1 MKDDLVER
9 TRPRHEA
16 LPDQA
21 GAMPYRL
28 LALDVD
34 GTLLTSANELP
45 EANRLALHRAHQA
58 GLVVCLCTGRSYRE
72 THPVIEQ
79 IGLELD
85 AVVCVFGAVISEA
98 RTGRTLRRWSMP
110 RQTAVRLIGFLRSRG
125 HPVLVLQDPT
135 EAGTDYYYIPG
146 QRNRPAYE
154 RWLQLTPTTI
164 RQVETWP
171 ADAPEPLRIGIVEEP
186 DRIEALRA
194 ELRVEFRS
202 EELKHNAI
210 FAPNY
215 GLYVLECFAPQVSK
229 WHALRQL
236 AQDRGIRPEQIVAI
250 GDDINDLEMIREAG
264 LGVAMG
270 NAVPAI
276 RQVARA
282 HTGTND
288 QAGVCAFIERLLQG
302 APMPRGD
309 RKAEEQGPPPPNL
322 ISDASL

>member
-1 MKDDLVER
+1 VET
-9 TRPRHEA
+9 TRPRDEA
-16 LPDQA
+16 LPGR

-45 EANRLALHRAHQA
+45 EANRLALHRAHRA
-58 GLVVCLCTGRSYRE
+58 GLTVCLCTGRSYCE
-72 THPVIEQ
+72 TRPVIEQ
-79 IGLELD
+79 IGLDLD
-85 AVVCVFGAVISEA
+85 VVVCVFGAIISDA
-98 RTGRTLRRWSMP
+98 RTGQTLRRWPMA
-110 RQTAVRLIGFLRSRG
+110 RQTAVRLIGFLRSLG

-154 RWLQLTPTTI
+154 RWLRLTPTTI

-194 ELRVEFRS
+194 ELRAKFHPD
-202 EELKHNAI
+202 ELRHNAI

-215 GLYVLECFAPQVSK
+215 GLYVLECFAPEVSK

-302 APMPRGD
+302 GPVPHGS
-309 RKAEEQGPPPPNL
+309 RKPDNHDTPPQPIGNANL
-322 ISDASL
+322 